1 MRIFRARGS
10 HGAASVAWLRVAEF
24 RSHPECTM
32 HQAAA
37 TLPAHAESRRLSALR
52 SYGILD
58 TPAEGV
64 FDDITRI
71 AAAICGTPM
80 SVVSLVDADR
90 QWFKSEVGLGMQET
104 PLEASICA
112 HAILEHDFLEVP
124 NTTTD
129 ARFSGNPLVT
139 GDPRLRF
146 YAGALLKTPDG
157 LPLGTV
163 CVLDTVPRALTPLQV
178 DTLQALARQV
188 MAQLELR
195 RMLIEAQALNQ
206 YRARVL
212 ATAGHDLKGPLR
224 AALYAL
230 TKARATDGDERAA
243 RLESA
248 EQDLAYINQK
258 FGDMIAGATG
268 KGGAA
273 APELRPTDLTP
284 VLSEM
289 GRVWTRA
296 ARRKQIDLVIDPSAC
311 VVSTNA
317 GLLETLLG
325 NLVSNAVKYT
335 PNGGRVTVECRT
347 VEDAVEI
354 VVADSGIGMDAARV
368 EDYFAAFRQANAGS
382 EGLGIGLWL
391 VRQAADVLGARI
403 DVQSALGEGTRVTV
417 SLPKG

>member
-1 MRIFRARGS
+1 
-10 HGAASVAWLRVAEF
+10 
-24 RSHPECTM
+24 M

-37 TLPAHAESRRLSALR
+37 KLPAHAESRRLSALR
-52 SYGILD
+52 SYGMLD
-58 TPAEGV
+58 TPAETV

-80 SVVSLVDADR
+80 SIISLVDVDR
-90 QWFKSEVGLGMQET
+90 QWFKSELGMGVRET
-104 PLEASICA
+104 PIDASICA

-129 ARFSGNPLVT
+129 ARFSSNPLVT
-139 GDPRLRF
+139 GDPSLRF

-163 CVLDTVPRALTPLQV
+163 CVLDTVPRELTQV
-178 DTLQALARQV
+178 QIDTLQALARQV
-188 MAQLELR
+188 MAQMELR
-195 RMLIEAQALNQ
+195 RMLVEAQALNQ
-206 YRARVL
+206 HRARVL

-230 TKARATDGDERAA
+230 TKARAADGAERDA

-273 APELRPTDLTP
+273 APELRPTDLAP
-284 VLSEM
+284 VLGEV

-296 ARRKQIDLVIDPSAC
+296 ARRKHIELVVDPAPC
-311 VVSTNA
+311 LASTNA

-325 NLVSNAVKYT
+325 NLVANAIKYT
-335 PNGGRVTVECRT
+335 PEGGRVAVECSDG
-347 VEDAVEI
+347 EDAIEI
-354 VVADSGIGMDAARV
+354 VVADTGIGMDATRV
-368 EDYFAAFRQANAGS
+368 EDYFTAFRQADAAS
-382 EGLGIGLWL
+382 EGLGIGLWI

-403 DVQSALGEGTRVTV
+403 DVQSALGEGTRVSV

>member
-1 MRIFRARGS
+1 
-10 HGAASVAWLRVAEF
+10 
-24 RSHPECTM
+24 M

-37 TLPAHAESRRLSALR
+37 KLPAHAESRRLSALR
-52 SYGILD
+52 SYGMLD
-58 TPAEGV
+58 TPAEPV

-71 AAAICGTPM
+71 AATICGTPM
-80 SVVSLVDADR
+80 SIISLVEVDR
-90 QWFKSEVGLGMQET
+90 QWFKSEVGMGVRET
-104 PLEASICA
+104 PIDASICA

-129 ARFSGNPLVT
+129 PRFASNPLVT
-139 GDPRLRF
+139 GEPSLRF

-163 CVLDTVPRALTPLQV
+163 CVLDTVPRELTQLQI

-188 MAQLELR
+188 MAQMELR
-195 RMLIEAQALNQ
+195 RMLVEAQALNQ
-206 YRARVL
+206 HRARVL

-230 TKARATDGDERAA
+230 TRARSADGPERDA

-248 EQDLAYINQK
+248 RQDLAYINQK

-273 APELRPTDLTP
+273 APELRPTDLVP
-284 VLSEM
+284 VLADV

-296 ARRKQIDLVIDPSAC
+296 AQRKRIDLVIDPSPCIA
-311 VVSTNA
+311 STNA
-317 GLLETLLG
+317 GLLETLIG
-325 NLVSNAVKYT
+325 NLLSNAIKYT
-335 PNGGRVTVECRT
+335 PDGGRVTIGCSAGA
-347 VEDAVEI
+347 DAIEI
-354 VVADSGIGMDAARV
+354 VVADTGIGMDASRV
-368 EDYFAAFRQANAGS
+368 DDYFTAFRQADTSS
-382 EGLGIGLWL
+382 EGLGIGLWI

-417 SLPKG
+417 SLPKV